1 MTLIKAPI
9 GIFDSGYG
17 GLSVFKEI
25 VRTMP
30 WYDYWYFGDN
40 ARAPYGDRTPAEV
53 FEYTKQATEWLFT
66 KGEAPLVI
74 LACNTASA
82 LALRRL
88 QQEWLPEYFPDRRIL
103 GVLIPVIEDI
113 AKTARAG
120 DTIGLVAT
128 PAAIASGAWRREL
141 EKYLPR
147 ACSIVEQA
155 CPLLV
160 PLIEGGYGDH
170 DATRA
175 VLQKYLAPFRKTPV
189 KNLILGCTHYP
200 LLFSQFKKGV
210 HENTRIVYSGENVAF
225 SLKSYLIRH
234 PEIDRLLSRGGTKE
248 YYTTGDPVVFR
259 RQAEIFLRDS
269 IS

>member
-1 MTLIKAPI
+1 MMKTPI

-25 VRTMP
+25 VKMMP
-30 WYDYWYFGDN
+30 WYDYCYFGDN
-40 ARAPYGDRTPAEV
+40 ARAPYGTRAVSEV
-53 FEYTKQATEWLFT
+53 FEYTKQAVEWLFT
-66 KGEAPLVI
+66 KGAAPLVI

-88 QQEWLPEYFPDRRIL
+88 QQEWLPEHFPERRIL
-103 GVLIPVIEDI
+103 GVLIPVVEDI
-113 AKTARAG
+113 AKSMRAG
-120 DTIGLVAT
+120 DHIGLLAT
-128 PAAIASGAWRREL
+128 PATIASGAWRREL
-141 EKYLPR
+141 EKHLPPEY
-147 ACSIVEQA
+147 SIVEQA

-160 PLIEGGYGDH
+160 PLIEGGYGGH

-175 VLQKYLAPFRKTPV
+175 VLRNYLAPFRKTPV

-200 LLFSQFKKGV
+200 LLLSHFKKEI
-210 HENTRIVYSGENVAF
+210 HEDTRLVYSGKNVAL

-234 PEIDRLLSRGGTKE
+234 PEIERRLSRGSTKE
-248 YYTTGDPVVFR
+248 YYTTGDPAEFR
-259 RQAEIFLRDS
+259 AQAERFLRDS

>member
-1 MTLIKAPI
+1 MMKAPI

-25 VRTMP
+25 VKTMP

-40 ARAPYGDRTPAEV
+40 ARAPYGDRTPSEIL
-53 FEYTKQATEWLFT
+53 EYTKQAVVWLFT
-66 KGEAPLVI
+66 KGNAPLVI

-88 QQEWLPEYFPDRRIL
+88 QQEWLPEYFPERRIL
-103 GVLIPVIEDI
+103 GVLIPVVEDI
-113 AKTARAG
+113 AKSVLPG
-120 DTIGLVAT
+120 DRIGLLAT
-128 PAAIASGAWRREL
+128 PATIASGAWRREL

-147 ACSIVEQA
+147 DCAIIEQA

-170 DATRA
+170 ETTRA
-175 VLQKYLAPFRKTPV
+175 VLEEYLVIFQKNPV
-189 KNLILGCTHYP
+189 QSLILGCTHYP
-200 LLFSQFKKGV
+200 LLLSYFQSIVGK
-210 HENTRIVYSGENVAF
+210 NTPLFYSGANVAF
-225 SLKSYLIRH
+225 ALKSYLVRH
-234 PEIDRLLSRGGTKE
+234 PEIERRLSHEGVKE
-248 YYTTGDPVVFR
+248 YYTTGDPVTFR

>member
-1 MTLIKAPI
+1 MTTPI

-17 GLSVFKEI
+17 GLSVFKKI
-25 VRTMP
+25 VKALP
-30 WYDYWYFGDN
+30 SYDYCYFGDN
-40 ARAPYGDRTPAEV
+40 ARAPYGDRAPSEV
-53 FEYTKQATEWLFT
+53 FAYTKQAVEWLFT
-66 KGEAPLVI
+66 KGNAPLVV

-88 QQEWLPEYFPDRRIL
+88 QQEWLPEHYPERRIL
-103 GVLIPVIEDI
+103 GVLIPVVEDI
-113 AKTARAG
+113 AKSVLPG
-120 DTIGLVAT
+120 DRIGIVAT
-128 PAAIASGAWRREL
+128 PATIASGAWRREL

-147 ACSIVEQA
+147 ACSLVEQA

-160 PLIEGGYGDH
+160 PLIEGGYGNH

-175 VLQKYLAPFRKTPV
+175 VLRDYLALFRKTPV

-200 LLFSQFKKGV
+200 LLLSHFKKEM
-210 HENTRIVYSGENVAF
+210 HEDIRLVYSGENVAL

-234 PEIDRLLSRGGTKE
+234 PEMERRLSRGGTKE
-248 YYTTGDPVVFR
+248 YYTTGNPATFR
-259 RQAEIFLRDS
+259 TQAEIFLRDS

>member
-1 MTLIKAPI
+1 MNSPI

-25 VRTMP
+25 VKALP
-30 WYDYWYFGDN
+30 SYDYCYFGDN
-40 ARAPYGDRTPAEV
+40 ARAPYGDRAPAEV
-53 FEYTKQATEWLFT
+53 LAYTREAVEWLFT
-66 KGEAPLVI
+66 QAQAPLVI

-88 QQEWLPEYFPDRRIL
+88 QQEWLPEHFPERRIL
-103 GVLIPVIEDI
+103 GVLIPVVEDI
-113 AKTARAG
+113 AKSVLPG
-120 DTIGLVAT
+120 DRVGLLAT
-128 PAAIASGAWRREL
+128 PAATASGAWRREL

-147 ACSIVEQA
+147 DCSIVEQA

-175 VLQKYLAPFRKTPV
+175 VLRDYLAPFRKTPV

-200 LLFSQFKKGV
+200 LLLSHFKKEI
-210 HENTRIVYSGENVAF
+210 HEDTRLVYSGKNVAL

-234 PEIDRLLSRGGTKE
+234 PEIERRLSREGTKE
-248 YYTTGDPVVFR
+248 YYTTGDPAKFR
-259 RQAEIFLRDS
+259 AQAEKLFL
-269 IS
+269 